1 MWCGMGGWNVFL
13 FLYLSRLADNDIGA
27 EGAGRL
33 EEPLGRAA
41 NVVTTSA
48 WCSLDA
54 CVAGNEESHT
64 LHPFKAKRVCDSPL
78 PQCKGKLNH
87 NCRFSNRVAED
98 TYDTLSNVKCF
109 IAYLHVQYF
118 IITITHLALHPRL
131 HGRTPAPFCHH
142 LNGLLPRIT
151 PANPRTDPPFVNM
164 LVPRRIGK
172 KDKPPW

>member
-1 MWCGMGGWNVFL
+1 MLQSN
-13 FLYLSRLADNDIGA
+13 NQIGDD
-27 EGAGRL
+27 GAGG
-33 EEPLGRAA
+33 LGEGLKGAA

-64 LHPFKAKRVCDSPL
+64 PNPFKAKRVCGFKL

-87 NCRFSNRVAED
+87 NCRRDALRRVAED
-98 TYDTLSNVKCF
+98 TYDTLSNVVLL
-109 IAYLHVQYF
+109 YLHVQYF
-118 IITITHLALHPRL
+118 IIITILAIQFHPQSSSR
-131 HGRTPAPFCHH
+131 HH
-142 LNGLLPRIT
+142 LNGLLLCIT
-151 PANPRTDPPFVNM
+151 PAHPRTDPPFVNM